1 MADIFSVLSNET
13 LEKIAAGGDLYKS
26 MTDSEL
32 EAVAA
37 IEAQQP
43 PQQPVSPVSPIDP
56 STSSAM
62 LLTIETIIASL
73 GENNPPTEMGSDTIG
88 GIDENPASDQFNPNV
103 VGGAIGEVQTLVT
116 PEEAKAM
123 PKMGVG
129 TKGALRVQEQGG
141 PTAYDD
147 DGSVVNWLGNL
158 WNTIA
163 YNSSGKVTAKSTNK
177 HTQAILRGTV
187 NKDGREVPLT
197 QLDDDELDYLV
208 DSAGW
213 NGWKG
218 WLGSFVGNRAD
229 DGIMQQWDRT
239 TGATIQD
246 PIARKAARV
255 KHAQDIARGM
265 IEQQESEKLAAGVE
279 LENRPKQF
287 GADVGA
293 GFIETAS
300 YMLPYLIPHTRGI
313 MAGIVEAGD
322 RTNELLNDVYYVDD
336 NGTIRVKA
344 QRDSTGAALA
354 KGAARGAIA
363 PLVEK
368 FGGEIGAGMAG
379 AIAKNTLGR
388 IPLIKAASGKVV
400 ETTAGKAVSK
410 WMNSMSRL
418 GKYTGMQSMPVEMLE
433 EFEDQVLDA
442 GLGLN
447 LREGEKRG
455 TTALS
460 RAAGAVKEFFK
471 PENLRELAESMIL
484 IQVLGGGVAAMNDRR
499 ITKHL
504 DSLIAKE
511 VGITP
516 EELSNYSLEDKQAA
530 YQAFVE
536 GLSEAEVAHRFNRG
550 AEAINKLANTIRD
563 GNYWKDNLDSFKEE
577 ALASMDE
584 PAPIPDAESPKA
596 YASEGDLLSAEEAQ
610 AQEQARAEWVPAEK
624 SNEVAPGAVIELPDG
639 TKLRRNIRGVVKWQ
653 LVGGAKN
660 AIALADS
667 AAEKLMADGFR
678 VVTDASAKGKNNKG
692 VITNETRTD
701 EAPAQPEQ
709 AQGVTSPAGE
719 AARPLEAGEA
729 ARPLEAGEAPSEV
742 GGEVAATQPAVE
754 APTSASTETQVNPSP
769 TTTENAERN
778 FDVTDDAVDVLP
790 TTDDDLPP
798 SDDSESEILPSFENP
813 EEKNSEEGLV
823 EEELDVLPTTELPP
837 DPKPTTTNRLKNA
850 AGIDPTAVPTKKTK
864 VDKLLTFPDSL
875 EKYGEM
881 TGRLL
886 RTLDKGGVF
895 PDSPKDKSIKA
906 ELARMDEA
914 GWGEV
919 YKAQMNW
926 AGSPKDTRGEQPPR
940 TPAEFAE
947 WKKAKESAQTSENGS
962 LNAPVETATTTPPEP
977 TTSVEPLQQAPT
989 KEDAKPNEPED
1000 KSGEEV
1006 SVKEELDLLNSVN
1019 FNPTQESHVKD
1030 LIRPLSNVLKHSS
1043 KDYAEYDSK
1052 LREFVER
1059 FNEQFKKL
1067 GYLAEIPKLKAMF
1080 NTEEYTSDDNLGQRV
1095 EMVLE
1100 PALFKI
1106 YDSQKKLLRK
1116 GRVRTSSDAQSSYS
1130 GNSITAETGLLQELI
1145 ANDAK
1150 NMALDAWLKKW
1161 NPVKERIR
1169 VNEDRYNYD
1178 REKPLAPL
1186 SYSALLGNV
1195 EKASILKKYGISDT
1209 HNVVEPE
1216 SLPKPKLGSKKKT
1229 EAEKLEA
1236 LTKRNIAKA
1245 KAVFD
1250 YLKANNPN
1258 ATLDPYKFRYSQ
1270 ANTNGLK
1277 LDVLRNIVDIATVDD
1292 FIEQGLTNEQAEE
1305 LFNAITV
1312 AYQEQS
1318 RRGSNSSEK
1327 ASNDNKVSYAHGAML
1342 AIDKLRNHPDD
1353 LKVLANAMKRVSDAF
1368 EFSRRRQDSAVGDM
1382 ELAEADEDFIFWQS
1396 KHNELQAKFNALSE
1410 SDQEKVVR
1418 IRSGI
1423 ESKRDEADNQ
1433 NEVSLN
1439 AGGDGGNID
1448 IADSNAQTPGGEG
1461 GATTTMTGKGSVG
1474 TGGSLAGNRH
1484 IRIDKVDGDNLT
1496 ATMVDAAGKKI
1507 GTKNMTRAQWEV
1519 FAKATLDDDIEIDP
1533 KNPQVGDM
1541 VRLSNQV
1548 NAESQEERDRRFAE
1562 DKNYQAWL
1570 KRQNA
1575 NDADRMRERYEQE
1588 SAKIAA
1594 GIGRNFIGGMKV
1606 KTVDREYIEG
1616 EDGNADERQSII
1628 GTRGLHILGKDSAV
1642 KRAQKMID
1650 EGASRLEV
1658 WQKTGVYRGKDGKY
1672 RYELPFGY
1680 NEASLVM
1687 QAVENIIANKNDGNA
1702 KGTATLGEAIDFL
1715 KQISAA
1721 NPKEVKPSYVKNIE
1735 KLFEA
1740 YPWFSNITINT
1751 FATLRKGLDGQYNI
1765 KNKTIDIGEQAHYNF
1780 DEAGVFLHELQHA
1793 IQVAEGFLKGTSSV
1807 VSEDYHTR
1815 AGEVEAR
1822 LAAYRATL
1830 TEKQRKSTPPW
1841 EYYSVAEKD
1850 QTLASWEQVEKSLN
1864 GDERVRYLR
1873 DPNTQK
1879 VVGTWNR
1886 KTNELTLFRGANA
1899 STLVHELGGHAA
1911 YQFAQEQAA
1920 QGDKTLLNKMNE
1932 CINYALT
1939 NPKMKPLIEDIRSRY
1954 PEATDEVMRDEIFAA
1969 LMERNSPI
1977 MQNLTKTLQGKA
1989 WYNRTWQAI
1998 KDAFR
2003 AMLTKMGFNKAD
2015 LRGIDKMQPEEF
2027 MSWLDR
2033 TMADGKRLGALVG
2046 MELGDRGDSTRKMQ
2060 VGEMGMSKSKHA
2072 SSLLDIAKSFETQ
2085 NASRRDIWEKTGWYR
2100 GVDNKWRYE
2109 IGKAALP
2116 AAFSKDDIVMMKD
2129 AVRLNGDAV
2138 FMLNDIPNY
2147 ETLERLYPQ
2156 LNNIIFAIND
2166 GMSENDYGSTLT
2178 FDNKLSNLGDVVIKL
2193 NSRLLDYPSQL
2204 RSTLVHELQH
2214 VIQDLE
2220 SFSSGA
2226 GFDAEKYKRLAEDEK
2241 QFGQLFR
2248 ANADLYG
2255 FDEWLK
2261 HIKST
2266 REIDFLRRHNTIYS
2280 VAKRFIKENRQKINK
2295 EDLTF
2300 LQGVLRD
2307 WNNTRRELGEVA
2319 NKYERTIGEVEA
2331 RLTEARLKMSDKER
2345 RRIPPWEM
2353 YDTPVSRQIVR
2364 ENGGRSDSFVGEI
2377 GASNAG
2383 IQHLEE
2389 AKDMESDGLK
2399 EKEPTSVRQLRS
2411 STTTATSFMD
2421 DTRSRGEILEEKLV
2435 DSTAPIKS
2443 VQTEINNHARANG
2456 EEGVEEV
2463 VNADGSTDWRNSTD
2477 FVAAKDKENG
2487 HLERNIRELK
2497 TRYIDPA
2504 MEVLAKAIRPNQDKA
2519 DLITDFNLYLQCKH
2533 AAARN
2538 RKIANDRGD
2547 TYTADYSEGMGMVTL
2562 PDGRRVGLS
2571 ENVANQLL
2579 VTMERKYGAKFNNF
2593 DDAAQSVYKMLEADL
2608 YNRYQS
2614 GLLSAE
2620 DYIKYMERRTGVM
2633 DWGTYVPLKDDLQNT
2648 EAEAYKAVS
2657 FSPALKR
2664 NEFMKAKGRGENDIA
2679 DSPFAAAVLQ
2689 AEQGIRRSSRN
2700 VLANVE
2706 ANLAAKMNGG
2716 FAKNGMTDFS
2726 VTELTSQGQ
2735 PAYAEVVAGVDV
2747 RRTGTEFEFT
2757 FADGDRAIASAGA
2770 SVVAN
2775 RPDIHLFKR
2784 DGKLYAIR
2792 YPAGANGRGIAVAN
2806 AFSGENMG
2814 NWGKGMSWVPRVT
2827 HWLSSMRTQY
2837 SPEFTVSNMLSDNL
2851 EALQALVG
2859 RYGLWDGGKAFGK
2872 ALKYQWKN
2880 RKDLWHYVKTG
2891 EARGLVKNAI
2901 DAGILTKGGVVSQG
2915 IDAETKEL
2923 TADLDK
2929 FIRKQKRISEMN
2941 ASDMAKSFGRNVVD
2955 YISMVNSFAE
2965 YSTRIG
2971 IASAL
2976 EEYGV
2981 PRKDAIK
2988 FARDATVNFN
2998 RKGTAMPYINGLYMF
3013 ANAAV
3018 QGAMRSV
3025 QSFRDDFS
3033 DSRNPTSGGLGKN
3046 RKMKGE
3052 LVGMLVVIG
3061 VAKAILD
3068 NALGDDDEREKEGGR
3083 NAQNLSEYDRKH
3095 NVGLPIGGGRQIVP
3109 LRFRGP
3115 YAAIPYLAQTFTR
3128 YAMGDIDAGDV
3139 GAILA
3144 SELGSQTT
3152 ELIGGNGVTN
3162 DKGEYDTSL
3171 FMQSIA
3177 PTLVDPFVQM
3187 GTGKDYKGDNRLR
3200 KKFDNTMPDS
3210 SNGKRNTPGLYKGIA
3225 QVLNYITGGNENRI
3239 GKFDAAPE
3247 NVQLLVEFIGGAPL
3261 RDINNVVSSVK
3272 NATQYA
3278 SGGTPEKPLSQ
3289 IPFVRRFV
3297 REYPDVTG
3305 RYYDAIEMYE
3315 RDKAEYKKTTRLED
3329 RRELR
3334 KDKPYLSASNTNL
3347 DKLIERVKELTH
3359 LERGE
3364 VKRGRKWVEPKVE
3377 RSEQQKENYRK
3388 QRLKLQATILRRLG
3402 E

>member
-1 MADIFSVLSNET
+1 MTNIFSVLSDET

-56 STSSAM
+56 SSAM
-62 LLTIETIIASL
+62 LPTIETIIASL

-88 GIDENPASDQFNPNV
+88 GIDGNPASDQFNPNV

-116 PEEAKAM
+116 PKEAKAM
-123 PKMGVG
+123 PEMRAA
-129 TKGALRVQEQGG
+129 TKGALRVQAQGG

-239 TGATIQD
+239 AGATIQD

-255 KHAQDIARGM
+255 KYAQDIARGM

-279 LENRPKQF
+279 LENRPKHF

-293 GFIETAS
+293 GFVETAS

-313 MAGIVEAGD
+313 MAGIIEAGD

-368 FGGEIGAGMAG
+368 FGGEIGASMLG

-400 ETTAGKAVSK
+400 ETAAGKAVSK

-447 LREGEKRG
+447 LREGEKNG
-455 TTALS
+455 TTGLS
-460 RAAGAVKEFFK
+460 RAMGAAKEFFK

-504 DSLIAKE
+504 DGLIAKE
-511 VGITP
+511 AGITP

-536 GLSEAEVAHRFNRG
+536 GLSEAEVARRFNRG

-584 PAPIPDAESPKA
+584 PAPTPDAESPKA

-610 AQEQARAEWVPAEK
+610 VQEQARAEWVPAEK
-624 SNEVAPGAVIELPDG
+624 SNEVTPGAVIELPDG

-692 VITNETRTD
+692 VTTNETGSN

-709 AQGVTSPAGE
+709 EARLPPPAGE
-719 AARPLEAGEA
+719 E

-754 APTSASTETQVNPSP
+754 APTSASTGTQANTPP
-769 TTTENAERN
+769 TTTESAERN
-778 FDVTDDAVDVLP
+778 FDVADDAVDVLP

-837 DPKPTTTNRLKNA
+837 DPKSTTTNRLKTA

-895 PDSPKDKSIKA
+895 PDSPKGKSIKA

-919 YKAQMNW
+919 YKAQMDW

-947 WKKAKESAQTSENGS
+947 WKNRVTTTPIDNTIQNNYNNTQVTATQEGTNNEGQQTQESVEGTEDEFRRVQEESKAVTADRRRLFGNGS
-962 LNAPVETATTTPPEP
+962 LTVDVSMRDRLAGVLQRRVERERSDDGSSTWVLKNPK
-977 TTSVEPLQQAPT
+977 T
-989 KEDAKPNEPED
+989 KEDVTVKKVSGKTFYDCFSVCHPYLVRGDQVELHAPDFYEKGFGIISNDGLAGFFITESGDAVSGYSLQDNTNRGQGFFKTIAPLMKQYAKTTDCFKTNKQDLPGFYAHVFGFQTASIIDFNYEIIASD
-1000 KSGEEV
+1000 KG
-1006 SVKEELDLLNSVN
+1006 KE
-1019 FNPTQESHVKD
+1019 
-1030 LIRPLSNVLKHSS
+1030 
-1043 KDYAEYDSK
+1043 YADW
-1052 LREFVER
+1052 FVETYGEAPVY
-1059 FNEQFKKL
+1059 F
-1067 GYLAEIPKLKAMF
+1067 
-1080 NTEEYTSDDNLGQRV
+1080 
-1095 EMVLE
+1095 MVNVGHKVTTKHFDKDSYDAAVSYQQQALTT
-1100 PALFKI
+1100 PAPM
-1106 YDSQKKLLRK
+1106 S
-1116 GRVRTSSDAQSSYS
+1116 VP
-1130 GNSITAETGLLQELI
+1130 
-1145 ANDAK
+1145 ND
-1150 NMALDAWLKKW
+1150 
-1161 NPVKERIR
+1161 
-1169 VNEDRYNYD
+1169 
-1178 REKPLAPL
+1178 
-1186 SYSALLGNV
+1186 
-1195 EKASILKKYGISDT
+1195 
-1209 HNVVEPE
+1209 VVEPK
-1216 SLPKPKLGSKKKT
+1216 SLPNPKLGSKKKT

-1250 YLKANNPN
+1250 FLKANNPN
-1258 ATLDPYKFRYSQ
+1258 ATLDPYKLRYSQ
-1270 ANTNGLK
+1270 ANTKGLK

-1368 EFSRRRQDSAVGDM
+1368 EFSRRRQNSAVGDM
-1382 ELAEADEDFIFWQS
+1382 ELAEADEDFNFWQS

-1410 SDQEKVVR
+1410 SDREKVVR

-1423 ESKRDEADNQ
+1423 ESKRDMADNQ

-1439 AGGDGGNID
+1439 AGENGGNID

-1484 IRIDKVDGDNLT
+1484 IRIDRVDGDSLT

-1541 VRLSNQV
+1541 IRLSNQV
-1548 NAESQEERDRRFAE
+1548 NTESQEERDRRFAE

-1575 NDADRMRERYEQE
+1575 NDADKMRERYEQE

-1606 KTVDREYIEG
+1606 NVVDREYIEG
-1616 EDGNADERQSII
+1616 EDGESDRN
-1628 GTRGLHILGKDSAV
+1628 
-1642 KRAQKMID
+1642 
-1650 EGASRLEV
+1650 
-1658 WQKTGVYRGKDGKY
+1658 
-1672 RYELPFGY
+1672 
-1680 NEASLVM
+1680 
-1687 QAVENIIANKNDGNA
+1687 
-1702 KGTATLGEAIDFL
+1702 
-1715 KQISAA
+1715 
-1721 NPKEVKPSYVKNIE
+1721 
-1735 KLFEA
+1735 
-1740 YPWFSNITINT
+1740 
-1751 FATLRKGLDGQYNI
+1751 
-1765 KNKTIDIGEQAHYNF
+1765 
-1780 DEAGVFLHELQHA
+1780 
-1793 IQVAEGFLKGTSSV
+1793 
-1807 VSEDYHTR
+1807 
-1815 AGEVEAR
+1815 
-1822 LAAYRATL
+1822 
-1830 TEKQRKSTPPW
+1830 
-1841 EYYSVAEKD
+1841 
-1850 QTLASWEQVEKSLN
+1850 
-1864 GDERVRYLR
+1864 LR

-1920 QGDKTLLNKMNE
+1920 QGDKTLFNKMNE
-1932 CINYALT
+1932 CIEYALT

-1954 PEATDEVMRDEIFAA
+1954 PEATEEVMRDEIFAA

-1977 MQNLTKTLQGKA
+1977 MQGLTKTLQGKA

-2015 LRGIDKMQPEEF
+2015 LSGIDKMQPEEF

-2046 MELGDRGDSTRKMQ
+2046 MELGDRAGSLRQAFISPMRETMQYSMGDERTHKIIENVSKFEDM
-2060 VGEMGMSKSKHA
+2060 ELMGI
-2072 SSLLDIAKSFETQ
+2072 DRNT
-2085 NASRRDIWEKTGWYR
+2085 IWEETGLWR
-2100 GVDNKWRYE
+2100 GKDGEIRTEVPDIEVSNGFIRYMQLNANVEPVRPLRVVDAEN
-2109 IGKAALP
+2109 GKKNEW
-2116 AAFSKDDIVMMKD
+2116 F
-2129 AVRLNGDAV
+2129 
-2138 FMLNDIPNY
+2138 F
-2147 ETLERLYPQ
+2147 RLYPEFRN
-2156 LNNIIFAIND
+2156 LPIVVTKL
-2166 GMSENDYGSTLT
+2166 Y
-2178 FDNKLSNLGDVVIKL
+2178 DNYLGGFTGDRIEIDRSLLSDPDMFKAV
-2193 NSRLLDYPSQL
+2193 
-2204 RSTLVHELQH
+2204 LVHELQH
-2214 VIQDLE
+2214 AIQQAE
-2220 SFSSGA
+2220 GFSSGTNVKKA
-2226 GFDAEKYKRLAEDEK
+2226 GGFD
-2241 QFGQLFR
+2241 
-2248 ANADLYG
+2248 
-2255 FDEWLK
+2255 
-2261 HIKST
+2261 
-2266 REIDFLRRHNTIYS
+2266 
-2280 VAKRFIKENRQKINK
+2280 
-2295 EDLTF
+2295 
-2300 LQGVLRD
+2300 
-2307 WNNTRRELGEVA
+2307 
-2319 NKYERTIGEVEA
+2319 KYERTTGEVEA
-2331 RLTEARLKMSDKER
+2331 RNVMARLALSPEGRKAV
-2345 RRIPPWEM
+2345 PPWETE
-2353 YDTPVSRQIVR
+2353 DVAEDEQIVTWD
-2364 ENGGRSDSFVGEI
+2364 NGGRS
-2377 GASNAG
+2377 
-2383 IQHLEE
+2383 E
-2389 AKDMESDGLK
+2389 AH
-2399 EKEPTSVRQLRS
+2399 QLRKATT
-2411 STTTATSFMD
+2411 TTTATSFMD
-2421 DTRSRGEILEEKLV
+2421 DKRSRSEILEEKLV

-2443 VQTEINNHARANG
+2443 VQKEIDNHARANG

-2504 MEVLAKAIRPNQDKA
+2504 MEALAKAIRPNQDKA

-2579 VTMERKYGAKFNNF
+2579 ATMERKYGAKFNNF

-2620 DYIKYMERRTGVM
+2620 DWVKYMERRQGIM
-2633 DWGTYVPLKDDLQNT
+2633 DWGTYIPLKDDLQNT

-2735 PAYAEVVAGVDV
+2735 PAYAEVVAGVDA

-2929 FIRKQKRISEMN
+2929 FIRKQKRLSEMN
-2941 ASDMAKSFGRNVVD
+2941 TTDMAKSFGRNVVD
-2955 YISMVNSFAE
+2955 YISMANSFAE

-3025 QSFRDDFS
+3025 QSFQDDFS
-3033 DSRNPTSGGLGKN
+3033 NAAKSPKGQLGHNKH
-3046 RKMKGE
+3046 KGE

-3128 YAMGDIDAGDV
+3128 YAMGDIDAGEV

-3144 SELGSQTT
+3144 SELGAQTT

-3200 KKFDNTMPDS
+3200 KKFDDTMPDS

-3305 RYYDAIEMYE
+3305 RYYDVIEMYE

-3388 QRLKLQATILRRLG
+3388 QRLKLQATILKRLG